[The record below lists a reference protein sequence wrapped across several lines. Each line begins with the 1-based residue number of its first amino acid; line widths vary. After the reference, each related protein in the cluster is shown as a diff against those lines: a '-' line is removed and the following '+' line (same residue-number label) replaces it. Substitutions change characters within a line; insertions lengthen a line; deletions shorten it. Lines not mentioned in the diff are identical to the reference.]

1 MSLPPNIQE
10 NDRVIL
16 FDGVCKLC
24 NAWSNFIIRHDREH
38 HFKLCS
44 VQSVEGQ
51 KILSHFN
58 FPTDHFETML
68 YVEGGVCHQKSDAFF
83 HVVRILG
90 FPWSLSRIFI
100 ILPVR
105 LRNWLYDRI
114 ALNRYALFGQY
125 EYCRL
130 PAADHEKR
138 YVSEK

>member
-68 YVEGGVCHQKSDAFF
+68 YVEGSACHQKSDAFF
-83 HVVRILG
+83 HVVRLLG

-100 ILPVR
+100 MLPVR
-105 LRNWLYDRI
+105 LRDWLYDRI
-114 ALNRYALFGQY
+114 ALNRYTLFGQY